1 MNKGMLIKASLS
13 ALSLAILAGC
23 AGSTQTTLADGTMAQ
38 RIECDGTARG
48 LNFCFEL
55 AGKSCGAEGYTIL
68 NEAGETIGKSDYAD
82 AGSDR
87 LIRQQAESEN
97 SILIRCGT

>member
-1 MNKGMLIKASLS
+1 MSKDTIIKAGLS
-13 ALSLAILAGC
+13 AISLAVLAGC
-23 AGSTQTTLADGTMAQ
+23 AASGTTTLADGSTAM
-38 RIECDGTARG
+38 RLECDGTARG

-55 AGKSCGAEGYTIL
+55 AGKSCGEDGYTIL

-82 AGSDR
+82 AGTER
-87 LIRQQAESEN
+87 LIRQQAEDEN